1 MQLLGRCDREGAEH
15 SVFAPQGLIS
25 SGANATLPYYVSAL
39 LPSDTPRWNEASAVG
54 TSVNVTF
61 SFMTQAPYYASWN

>member
-1 MQLLGRCDREGAEH
+1 MRKVQSIAY
-15 SVFAPQGLIS
+15 SSPQGLIS
-25 SGANATLPYYVSAL
+25 SGANGTLPYYVSAL
-39 LPSDTPRWNEASAVG
+39 LPSDTPRWNEASAIG